1 MPGEALQNVI
11 IPRLPFS
18 MPDHPLLEARL
29 DQIKAN
35 GGNPFMDYQLPE
47 ATIKFKQGFGRLIR
61 TQTDTGIVVV
71 LDPRMRTRFYG
82 QIFLDSLP
90 PVQVSEEFVY
100 DYE

>member
-1 MPGEALQNVI
+1 
-11 IPRLPFS
+11 